1 MNNYESIQEDTTKKI
16 ISYLSNNK
24 LEIDLSNY
32 TNVLWM
38 TWFFL
43 RKLSVLRIQK
53 LAIPPKHKEDVVN
66 SFINELVSG
75 QLAMWTGRFRST
87 SNIYDAVFYK
97 ELTKNTK
104 MLNYSKILTG
114 SQRYLW
120 YEKVHLKGQLKK
132 TQITILYYGVNN
144 QWITSGKRNVNHN
157 KKNFVDLPINV
168 KISTQIKLIGH
179 FPQCCG

>member
-120 YEKVHLKGQLKK
+120 YEQVRLKGQLKK
-132 TQITILYYGVNN
+132 PPNHYSIIRSQQTMNYIRTK
-144 QWITSGKRNVNHN
+144 KREPQQ
-157 KKNFVDLPINV
+157 KKLCWL
-168 KISTQIKLIGH
+168 TY
-179 FPQCCG
+179 

>member
-114 SQRYLW
+114 SQRFLW

-132 TQITILYYGVNN
+132 KPRSLFYITESTTNELH
-144 QWITSGKRNVNHN
+144 QEKETWTTT
-157 KKNFVDLPINV
+157 KKTLLTYLLMLKSPLKSN
-168 KISTQIKLIGH
+168 
-179 FPQCCG
+179 